1 MFTNCL
7 HISPYQHH
15 RDPLY
20 CWEVDPG
27 NGSTCS
33 DLRVVFDSRKAK
45 VPISP
50 EAGMAVDQAKLLPHT
65 GGDTQFLIHRVRPV
79 ATNNPRKLGVAI
91 KGVDKKPAGWY
102 YPKMNYT
109 KSGPGVWPFE

>member
-7 HISPYQHH
+7 HIFPYQHH

-102 YPKMNYT
+102 YAKMPYT
-109 KSGPGVWPFE
+109 KSVPGVWPFE